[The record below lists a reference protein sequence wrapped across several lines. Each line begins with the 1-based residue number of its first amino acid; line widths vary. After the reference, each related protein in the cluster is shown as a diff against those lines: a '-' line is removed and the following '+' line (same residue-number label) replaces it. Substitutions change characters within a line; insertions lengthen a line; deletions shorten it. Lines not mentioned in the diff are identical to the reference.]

1 MLDGWFAPLLNV
13 LKEHADI
20 GIVAPKLIFPDHTI
34 QHCGKVW
41 QEIESP
47 RSQPQHIY
55 YKAPADHPAVNKSR
69 DYQMVTAACI
79 LLRRAEFYQVGCF
92 DEGYDNGWEDDD
104 LCYAYLSIGKRVF
117 YCAESTIIHHQS
129 RTLNEKIRDLEKRLP
144 DGKTLGQL
152 NAVLADSSVTAE
164 QRREA
169 KQTLSVYAA
178 LEEELVKVRSRF
190 NKNRSRFFSK
200 WGDRIVRD
208 DCHYYESDGLVPSPV
223 AEPRLPLPVSSTAK
237 ASIIIPLFNKA
248 EYTRRCLE
256 TLKASTPAHLFEL
269 ILVDNGSN
277 DETGALLDAQSASVK
292 VIRNEQ
298 NLGFAHACNQ
308 GAAAADTP
316 YLLFLNND
324 TEPFPGW
331 LEPLIDLMDNDSR
344 VAATGCKLL
353 FPDNTIQHAGVVMI
367 DDQAPGGDP
376 LVAKHLYY
384 GKPADFPA
392 ANRAMHYQAL
402 TAAAL
407 MVRNNIFQEVG
418 GFDERYWNGYED
430 VDLCLKLQQQGYFL
444 IYVPTSV
451 LIHHESKSGP
461 ERFVKVQ
468 HNIEQLH
475 ANWLGKVSPDFIVTS
490 DNRCLETSA
499 GIVRPYIP
507 PPCSVPSIVAAPD
520 PSLVSMVILTYNQ
533 LDYTKQC
540 LESIRRHT
548 RLPHEIIFV
557 DNASSDG
564 TVEWLQQQSTDPT
577 IRTILNDQNLGFAA
591 GCNQGMRAARGAY
604 ILLLNNDVIVT
615 PEWLSGMLE
624 CLRLTERGGIVGPMT
639 NNISGIQRLPE
650 IGYSS
655 LDALDSFAEAF
666 HSRYHH
672 RRIPSRRIVG
682 FSMLFRRTLMDT
694 IGLLDERFGSGNFE
708 DDDYCIRA
716 SLAGFRNVIA
726 GDVFIH
732 HHGSASFTGNKIDIS
747 AAMAKNHALFS
758 EKWSKPVT
766 DPDLSRQIVT
776 LKTLE
781 KVDLLF
787 QRGEFSACVDTIL
800 KEGIACIPGEHRF
813 YTALA
818 HYLLE
823 EGDYSSALQALDEH
837 PDDQREELY
846 YSLRAT
852 ALLGLERLDEASTIV
867 RDLLI
872 RFPGSP
878 RSLSLMGAICL
889 TRSEF
894 QDAENFFRQAIAAD
908 PGYGPAYTQLA
919 LLPSP
924 ENPDKN
930 FDLFEQAFVLSP
942 TDTFSLTNYH
952 SAVSESARY
961 DRAIPLFREAC
972 RLFPNHKRLRFL
984 LIDLL
989 MHHDEQEKALQEIE
1003 DVIVLFGAT
1012 EGLLS
1017 AGLQL
1022 RESIGPL
1029 TISQDVLS
1037 SVTLCMIVKN
1047 EEPNLPRCLQSLKPI
1062 VDEMVIVDTGSTDLT
1077 AQIAQMFG
1085 AQVISFP
1092 WNGNFSDARN
1102 ASLDAAHGDWIL
1114 VMDADEII
1122 SSRDY
1127 DRFRALIANTPHD
1140 TVAYEIETRNY
1151 MGKVNLE
1158 NWHPNEGIYLLEEA
1172 GAGWT
1177 PSGKVRLFPRHPK
1190 IRFENPIHELV
1201 DETVVQMRISIQPSD
1216 IPVHHYGYLDEARQ
1230 KAKGEHYYELGKR
1243 KLAESGGEDFK
1254 ALCELAVQAGGVGR
1268 YDEALRLWQTVV
1280 QKAPDYPLAFF
1291 NMGYVLLQLGRFTEA
1306 AEACKKALDLDPDY
1320 SEVITNF
1327 AMCLLCLGNTQKAL
1341 QLVEKSLHTHAQSP
1355 TLLLMLGTT
1364 KLCAGDSV
1372 EGLKIYQDLTE
1383 KRVVFSDFIND
1394 AVTKLLE
1401 GKQEECALKVLEA
1414 AIKTHAVNEQTE
1426 GLLKELAERQER

>member
-1 MLDGWFAPLLNV
+1 MLDGWFSPLLDV
-13 LKEHADI
+13 LREHADI

-41 QEIESP
+41 QDIESP

-79 LLRRAEFYQVGCF
+79 LVRRAEFFEVGCF

-144 DGKTLGQL
+144 DSDTMAQL
-152 NAVLADSSVTAE
+152 NAMLADSSATAE
-164 QRREA
+164 QRSAAE
-169 KQTLSVYAA
+169 QTLSVYAA
-178 LEEELVKVRSRF
+178 LEDELVKVRSRF
-190 NKNRSRFFSK
+190 NNNRSRFFSK

-208 DCHYYESDGLVPSPV
+208 DYRYFETDGLVPSPV
-223 AEPRLPLPVSSTAK
+223 AEPQKPLPDSSA
-237 ASIIIPLFNKA
+237 ARVSIIIPLFNKV

-256 TLKASTPAHLFEL
+256 TLNASTPSHLFEL
-269 ILVDNGSN
+269 ILVDNGSS
-277 DETGALLDAQSASVK
+277 DETGALLDAQPASVK
-292 VIRNEQ
+292 IVRNEQ

-308 GAAAADTP
+308 GAAIAETP

-331 LEPLIDLMDNDSR
+331 LEPLIDVLDNDSR
-344 VAATGCKLL
+344 VAAAGCKLL

-407 MVRNNIFQEVG
+407 MVRNSMFQEIG

-444 IYVPTSV
+444 VYVPTSV
-451 LIHHESKSGP
+451 LVHHESKSGP

-475 ANWLGKVSPDFIVTS
+475 ANWLGKVSPDFIVTA
-490 DNRCLETSA
+490 DNRCIETAA

-507 PPCSVPSIVAAPD
+507 PSCPVPSSDVAPD
-520 PSLVSMVILTYNQ
+520 PTLVSMVILTYNQ

-548 RLPHEIIFV
+548 RMPYEIIFV
-557 DNASSDG
+557 DNASTDG
-564 TVEWLQQQSTDPT
+564 TVAWLQQQATDST
-577 IRTILNDQNLGFAA
+577 IRTIINDRNLGFAA

-639 NNISGIQRLPE
+639 NNISGIQKVPE
-650 IGYSS
+650 IGYDS

-666 HSRYHH
+666 RARYRH
-672 RRIPSRRIVG
+672 RRIPSRRVVG
-682 FSMLFRRTLMDT
+682 FSMLFHRILMDT

-708 DDDYCIRA
+708 DDDFCIRA
-716 SLAGFRNVIA
+716 ALAGFQNVIA

-732 HHGSASFTGNKIDIS
+732 HHGSASFTGNRIDIG

-781 KVDLLF
+781 KAELLF
-787 QRGEFSACVDTIL
+787 QRGELSACVDTIL
-800 KEGIACIPGEHRF
+800 KEGIACIPEEHRF
-813 YTALA
+813 YTSLA

-837 PDDQREELY
+837 PDEHREELY

-852 ALLGLERLDEASTIV
+852 ALLGLERLDEASALV
-867 RDLLI
+867 RDLLV
-872 RFPGSP
+872 RFPDSP
-878 RSLSLMGAICL
+878 RLLSLMGAIFL
-889 TRSEF
+889 NRSAF
-894 QDAENFFRQAIAAD
+894 QDAANYFRQAIATD
-908 PGYGPAYTQLA
+908 PGYGPAYTRLA

-924 ENPDKN
+924 DNPDKDL
-930 FDLFEQAFVLSP
+930 DLFEQAFVLSP

-952 SAVSESARY
+952 SAISESARY

-972 RLFPNHKRLRFL
+972 RLSPNHKRLRFL

-989 MHHDEQEKALQEIE
+989 MHHKEPAKALQEIE
-1003 DVIVLFGAT
+1003 DVIVLFGAS
-1012 EGLLS
+1012 EGLLA

-1022 RESIGPL
+1022 RESTGPL
-1029 TISQDVLS
+1029 AISQES

-1047 EEPNLPRCLQSLKPI
+1047 EERHLPRCLQSLKPI

-1077 AQIAQMFG
+1077 AQIAQLFG
-1085 AQVISFP
+1085 AQVITFP

-1122 SSRDY
+1122 SPRDY
-1127 DRFRALIANTPHD
+1127 DRFRALIADTPLG

-1177 PSGKVRLFPRHPK
+1177 PSGKVRLFPRYPE

-1201 DETVVQMRISIQPSD
+1201 DETIVRLGIPIKSTD
-1216 IPVHHYGYLDEARQ
+1216 IPVHHYGYLDEVRQ
-1230 KAKGEHYYELGKR
+1230 KSKGEHYYELGKR

-1254 ALCELAVQAGGVGR
+1254 ALCELAVQAGDIGR
-1268 YDEALRLWQTVV
+1268 YEEALGLWQTVV
-1280 QKAPDYPLAFF
+1280 KKAPEYPLAFF
-1291 NMGYVLLQLGRFTEA
+1291 NMGYVLLQLGRFAEA
-1306 AEACKKALDLDPDY
+1306 AEACKKALDIDPDY

-1327 AMCLLCLGNTQKAL
+1327 AMCLLCLGNISQAVH
-1341 QLVEKSLHTHAQSP
+1341 LVEKTLNTHTQSP
-1355 TLLLMLGTT
+1355 TLLLMLGTA
-1364 KLCAGDSV
+1364 KLCAGDSA
-1372 EGLKIYQDLTE
+1372 EGLKIYQQLTE

-1394 AVTKLLE
+1394 AVTKLIE
-1401 GKQEECALKVLEA
+1401 GKQEESALRVLEA
-1414 AIKTHAVNEQTE
+1414 AVKTHAVNENTE
-1426 GLLKELAERQER
+1426 GLLKKLANCQKR